1 MLSPDRKHDAFSGG
15 SRRRRPSRLGGERA
29 GCVLALLSGDL
40 DLASAPDLREE
51 FLGMLTGLSRHL
63 ATFATAGEAIAGR
76 HTITSMGDAETG
88 IRGYALA

>member
-1 MLSPDRKHDAFSGG
+1 
-15 SRRRRPSRLGGERA
+15 
-29 GCVLALLSGDL
+29 
-40 DLASAPDLREE
+40 
-51 FLGMLTGLSRHL
+51 MLTGLSRHL